1 MYDVIIVGAGPAGST
16 CARECARRG
25 IKTLLLDKDIF
36 PRSKP
41 CGGAVSEHAL
51 ALLDFSLPENI
62 IERECRG
69 IHIVYGNR
77 SLEVRKA
84 SRFAVL
90 VSRLAFDAHLVQKAQ
105 ESGAT
110 FLPAAQVTG
119 VEDRQDAVTVTAGTA
134 SYHARFLIGADGIH
148 SRVAQLLRPP
158 FRTDEA
164 SLALVSPVPA
174 EDQSIADRL
183 GTNLY
188 LHFGLAPMGY
198 GWLFPHRGYYSAG
211 MAGLASEFKHSREA
225 LANFARS
232 LSIDLTAVQ
241 GRFIPF
247 GGLKRPIVKGRI
259 LLAGDAAGFA
269 DPFHGEGIVHAI
281 LSGKL
286 AARAVADAVK
296 NGRDPASVRCRY
308 CLDADRQIVRN
319 LRVALR
325 MATALEKYPGIFLRI
340 FFDHPEALERYLDI
354 PSGRIDYRQFQRWIL
369 TRLPLLLLP
378 AGRSRPRTA
387 NPGPQSKKAAP

>member
-25 IKTLLLDKDIF
+25 LNTLLLDKDVF
-36 PRSKP
+36 PRPKP

-51 ALLDFSLPENI
+51 SLLDFPLPERI

-77 SLEVRKA
+77 SLEIRKET
-84 SRFAVL
+84 RFAVL
-90 VSRLAFDAHLVQKAQ
+90 VSRLDFDALLVNKAQ
-105 ESGAT
+105 EGGARFCPGEQASGIREEQDHVA
-110 FLPAAQVTG
+110 VETG
-119 VEDRQDAVTVTAGTA
+119 A
-134 SYHARFLIGADGIH
+134 STYQARFLIGADGVH
-148 SRVAQLLRPP
+148 SRVAQLLRPAL
-158 FRTDEA
+158 RKEEM
-164 SLALVSPVPA
+164 SLALVSDVPA
-174 EDQSIADRL
+174 PDASIHGRL
-183 GTNLY
+183 GTNLH

-211 MAGLASEFKHSREA
+211 IAGLASGFQNSRDALGRFAHSLDVD
-225 LANFARS
+225 LADIRG
-232 LSIDLTAVQ
+232 Q
-241 GRFIPF
+241 FIPF
-247 GGLKRPIVKGRI
+247 GGLQRPVAKGRV

-281 LSGKL
+281 ASGKL

-296 NGRDPASVRCRY
+296 NRRDPAAVSSRY
-308 CLDADRQIVRN
+308 RIETERGITGN
-319 LRVALR
+319 LRIALR
-325 MATALEKYPGIFLRI
+325 MAKALEKYPGLFLRI

-369 TRLPLLLLP
+369 ARLPLLLLP
-378 AGRSRPRTA
+378 GGRKQDLAPGSRLAG
-387 NPGPQSKKAAP
+387 

>member
-16 CARECARRG
+16 CARECARQG
-25 IKTLLLDKDIF
+25 IKTLLLDKDFF

-41 CGGAVSEHAL
+41 CGGAVSAHAL
-51 ALLDFSLPENI
+51 SLLDSPLPENI

-77 SLEVRKA
+77 SLEVRKEK
-84 SRFAVL
+84 RFAVL
-90 VSRLAFDAHLVQKAQ
+90 VSRLDFDAHLVHKAQ
-105 ESGAT
+105 ESGAS
-110 FLPAAQVTG
+110 FLPAARVTG
-119 VEDRQDAVTVTAGTA
+119 VEDRQDAVNVTTGTA
-134 SYHARFLIGADGIH
+134 SYQTRYLIGADGIH

-158 FRTDEA
+158 FHKDEM

-174 EDQSIADRL
+174 EDQSIAARL

-211 MAGLASEFKHSREA
+211 MAGLASAFQDSRDA
-225 LANFARS
+225 FAHFARS
-232 LSIDLTAVQ
+232 LNIDLAGIQ

-247 GGLKRPIVKGRI
+247 GGLKRPIAKGRI
-259 LLAGDAAGFA
+259 LLTGDAAGFA

-286 AARAVADAVK
+286 AARAVAHAVK
-296 NGRDPASVRCRY
+296 NGRDPASARSRY
-308 CLDADRQIVRN
+308 CFDADRQIVRN
-319 LRVALR
+319 LRIALR
-325 MATALEKYPGIFLRI
+325 MARALEKYPRLFLRI

-354 PSGRIDYRQFQRWIL
+354 PSGRIDYQQFQRWIL
-369 TRLPLLLLP
+369 ARLPLLLLP
-378 AGRSRPRTA
+378 GGRNRLKSGRRA
-387 NPGPQSKKAAP
+387 D